1 MLRETRTTVVLCAHF
16 DCHLMIC
23 EVSCSFDLCNNSYK
37 NLLLLS
43 IYLKLNEYCTLCCQ
57 IHSKL
62 PKKTEESNF
71 PTI

>member
-1 MLRETRTTVVLCAHF
+1 
-16 DCHLMIC
+16 MIC